1 MTNTTGL
8 RRGTRYMFSRA
19 FRGRGAVGVKTY
31 LQVYKVG
38 DIVDVKGNGAYSIG
52 MPHKVYHGKTGRV
65 YNVTK
70 RAVGVVLNKRIKNRW
85 VEKKVNIRIEHIS
98 HSKCRQDF
106 IDRAA
111 QNEKLKKES
120 KERGLDM
127 KRKPVGPREAMF
139 VKNTGPTTLR
149 PLKFE
154 FLA

>member
-8 RRGTRYMFSRA
+8 RRGTRYMFSRP
-19 FRGRGAVGVKTY
+19 FRGRGSVGVKTY

-85 VEKKVNIRIEHIS
+85 VEKKVNIRIEHVN
-98 HSKCRQDF
+98 HSKCRQSF
-106 IDRAA
+106 IERAA
-111 QNEKLKKES
+111 QNDKLKKET
-120 KERGLDM
+120 KERGLNL
-127 KRKPVGPREAMF
+127 KRQPNGPREAMF
-139 VKNTGPTTLR
+139 VTDTGATTLR